1 MDALKWFE
9 ELEKL
14 MNVAEELMEIVEESE
29 ERELVP
35 ERRQYKMMERVTLDD
50 WDDFDFVFRFRVSK
64 ATFQRVLDV
73 VKPDLDFANP
83 R

>member
-14 MNVAEELMEIVEESE
+14 INVAEELMEIVEESE

-35 ERRQYKMMERVTLDD
+35 ERRQYKMMERDTLDE

>member
-14 MNVAEELMEIVEESE
+14 INVAEELMEIVEESE

>member
-35 ERRQYKMMERVTLDD
+35 ERRQYKMMERDTLDD